1 MARDIPGLFNRGGVY
16 CADDDGLK
24 GKRRIK
30 MEKERQAE
38 FDKFKMEG
46 IEWLYSGKGNVLDG
60 CLATSSHADIKLIGA
75 WMAYWWGRDK
85 AERYTVSPSR
95 GHSYKIG
102 SPQVLYVTVSNPKDH
117 REGVKPIY
125 KD

>member
-1 MARDIPGLFNRGGVY
+1 
-16 CADDDGLK
+16 
-24 GKRRIK
+24 

-46 IEWLYSGKGNVLDG
+46 IAWLNWDSKTRPQPSILDG

-85 AERYTVSPSR
+85 AERYTVAPSR

-102 SPQVLYVTVSNPKDH
+102 SPQVLYVTVSDSRDH